1 MILIIRGFAKVR
13 CGATVEAGRRGWDDV
28 AREGV
33 YQRHLSRVV

>member
-1 MILIIRGFAKVR
+1 MILIIGGFAKVR
-13 CGATVEAGRRGWDDV
+13 CGATVEGRRGWDDV